1 MALNFDIKDPKNQ
14 KFLAIVMVIAVILF
28 GFYHFM
34 IKPKLSEIETKK
46 KEVQTLEQTL
56 RTTKKSLK
64 SPVELTA
71 QKEML
76 DAKYA
81 ELEQYL
87 PNDENVA
94 LLLDQL
100 SEVEYKAKV
109 YLVGFDATQ
118 TIEGDGKPYKANK
131 YRVTIEA
138 GYHQFVDFLSLLMSL
153 PRILSISELR
163 ITQNT
168 NVQQGQEKEGEGP
181 ADQPRNLSIE
191 CFVTSYVFSIAAN
204 TDEAG
209 KQNEKGETAIK
220 AKGTKKK

>member
-14 KFLAIVMVIAVILF
+14 KLLAIVSVIVVILF

-34 IKPKLSEIETKK
+34 IKPILGEIETKK

-64 SPVELTA
+64 SPVELAA

-76 DAKYA
+76 EAKYA

-87 PNDENVA
+87 PNEENVA

-100 SEVEYKAKV
+100 AEVEYEAKV

-118 TIEGDGKPYKANK
+118 TIEGDGKPYKANQ
-131 YRVTIEA
+131 YRVTIEG

-163 ITQNT
+163 IAQNT
-168 NVQQGQEKEGEGP
+168 NVQQDQEKESEGP

-191 CFVTSYVFSIAAN
+191 CFVTSYVFSMAAN

-209 KQNEKGETAIK
+209 K
-220 AKGTKKK
+220 